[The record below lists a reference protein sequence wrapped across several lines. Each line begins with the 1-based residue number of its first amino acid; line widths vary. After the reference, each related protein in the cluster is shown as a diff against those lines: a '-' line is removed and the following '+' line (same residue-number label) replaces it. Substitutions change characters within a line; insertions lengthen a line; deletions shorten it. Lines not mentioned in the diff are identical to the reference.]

1 MLEDLRK
8 NFMEEKFKM
17 IIYGNKIDI
26 LNYKKIESIKDNEI
40 VITSDNKRIYIKG
53 KNLVIIKLVK
63 DEVLI
68 QGLIDRIDYG
78 QI

>member
-1 MLEDLRK
+1 
-8 NFMEEKFKM
+8 M

-26 LNYKKIESIKDNEI
+26 LNYKKIESIKDDEI
-40 VITSDNKRIYIKG
+40 VITSDDKRIYIKG

-78 QI
+78 QV

>member
-40 VITSDNKRIYIKG
+40 IIKSDKDKIYIKG
-53 KNLVIIKLVK
+53 KDLVIIKLVK

-68 QGLIDRIDYG
+68 QGLIDRIDFYG
-78 QI
+78 